1 MMKKWH
7 EILITFAIIVVLLL
21 LSFGLLKLPKLY
33 FGHSDEKLNGVV
45 SIGAYDI
52 DNEIKPMSMTQLLDV
67 FEKED
72 VLMVE
77 EEAPVLDKELMDK
90 LITGTLREFLMMIFD
105 ESYGY
110 NVYSL
115 TQPNGGISYASA
127 AYTVLDVENDEIYS
141 ARVGAVSLEYAIYGM
156 YGPGGNIYA
165 DILFNP
171 DTCDLIEVFLSVDA
185 SYEIDFL
192 TWLDR
197 TGILSDRLNE
207 YYGMELSWD
216 KLWNGEIE
224 SNYLKVAPWDYY
236 VEEKRI
242 LQTISSH
249 MYETGYR
256 YVDVTEMLQE

>member
-90 LITGTLREFLMMIFD
+90 LVDGTLKDFLLMIFNKD
-105 ESYGY
+105 FEPY
-110 NVYSL
+110 VYML
-115 TQPNGGISYASA
+115 TELKEEAAYASS

-141 ARVGAVSLEYAIYGM
+141 VRVGAMSLAYTTYETYKNNEYVHIDIVFNLDTYDILAVSLSDMTSYPVDFWACIDK
-156 YGPGGNIYA
+156 A
-165 DILFNP
+165 DMIA
-171 DTCDLIEVFLSVDA
+171 DK
-185 SYEIDFL
+185 
-192 TWLDR
+192 
-197 TGILSDRLNE
+197 LNE

-216 KLWNGEIE
+216 NLWNGDIARG
-224 SNYLKVAPWDYY
+224 YLRVTPWGYET
-236 VEEKRI
+236 EEKRI
-242 LQTISSH
+242 LRTMVSR
-249 MYETGYR
+249 MYETGYQ
-256 YVDVTEMLQE
+256 YVEVTEMLQE